1 MSSSGDYV
9 YQNDPLGYTCIGLLV
24 VFGLLAPLGY
34 WFSILV
40 PFWRVG
46 GLAGWMAKGGLGSRE
61 KEAVASA
68 ARKRP
73 ALLSFK
79 NVRYS
84 VMLPGREGGNALH
97 VLKGVSGVLRPG
109 TLTAIMG
116 PSGCGKS
123 TLLDVLADTKSVGRI
138 HADIRLNGEPRDDL
152 YRQTCAYVMQDD
164 CQYTTLTVREA
175 LWFTCAL
182 RLPASTPRAD
192 RIKRIDET
200 LADLSLTPFAD
211 TRIGDDVSGGLSGGQ
226 RRRVTIAVELLSRP
240 QLIFLDEPTSGLDA
254 YGAQQVCL
262 SLRKFAERGGT
273 LAATIHQPRAETFA
287 LFHQLLLIKSGETMC
302 GRDHI
307 SDY

>member
-123 TLLDVLADTKSVGRI
+123 TLLDVLADTKSVGTI
-138 HADIRLNGEPRDDL
+138 SGDVRLNGAERGGGF
-152 YRQTCAYVMQDD
+152 RSVCAYVMQDD
-164 CQYTTLTVREA
+164 CTHTTLTVRET
-175 LWFTCAL
+175 LWFVCAL
-182 RLPASTPRAD
+182 RLPPSVGR
-192 RIKRIDET
+192 
-200 LADLSLTPFAD
+200 
-211 TRIGDDVSGGLSGGQ
+211 
-226 RRRVTIAVELLSRP
+226 
-240 QLIFLDEPTSGLDA
+240 
-254 YGAQQVCL
+254 
-262 SLRKFAERGGT
+262 AERCETT
-273 LAATIHQPRAETFA
+273 LRPPSCSTGVEQPS
-287 LFHQLLLIKSGETMC
+287 LFSFPAGWPGLTKL
-302 GRDHI
+302 
-307 SDY
+307 